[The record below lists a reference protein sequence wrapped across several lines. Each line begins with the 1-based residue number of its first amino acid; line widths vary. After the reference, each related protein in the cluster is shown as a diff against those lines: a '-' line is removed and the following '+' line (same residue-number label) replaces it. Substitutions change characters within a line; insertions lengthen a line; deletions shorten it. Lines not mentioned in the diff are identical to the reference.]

1 MCMFVYHLF
10 LPVFYVCMYVY
21 ILSYFVNKLEIWWL
35 YLSPI
40 ENCINDNRKRL
51 FFCLIILCNL
61 SSCRTTHEFLFG
73 ALAEL
78 IDNARYVMKEKN
90 CSFRKPCSC
99 LCYKTAHISNGIT
112 SCTELYFAPVVN
124 RVRTQS

>member
-40 ENCINDNRKRL
+40 EKRFFISRGSDACPGIRKGGGPKSESL
-51 FFCLIILCNL
+51 FFFFCFSIFQGGGGP
-61 SSCRTTHEFLFG
+61 SSE
-73 ALAEL
+73 
-78 IDNARYVMKEKN
+78 N
-90 CSFRKPCSC
+90 S
-99 LCYKTAHISNGIT
+99 
-112 SCTELYFAPVVN
+112 
-124 RVRTQS
+124 